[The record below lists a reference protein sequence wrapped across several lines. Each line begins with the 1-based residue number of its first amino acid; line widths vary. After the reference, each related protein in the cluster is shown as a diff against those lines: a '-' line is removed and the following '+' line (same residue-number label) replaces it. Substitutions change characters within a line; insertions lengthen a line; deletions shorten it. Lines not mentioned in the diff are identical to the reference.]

1 MKLTSL
7 SIPDIK
13 IIEPQI
19 FNDDRGYFFESFN
32 QEKFNKL
39 LDLDYKFVQDN
50 QSRSTR
56 GVIRGLHYQ
65 REPFSQGKLVRVLS
79 GEIYDVA
86 LDIRKNSQ
94 NFGQWQGVY
103 LSEKNKKQL
112 WIPPGFAHGFVVT
125 SDEAV
130 LTYKVTK
137 YFSKKHEGVIKY
149 DDDFLSITWPENKFK
164 KISSKD
170 SLGISFEKFK
180 TL

>member
-7 SIPDIK
+7 SIPDLK
-13 IIEPQI
+13 VIEPQI

-94 NFGQWQGVY
+94 NFGQWQGIY

-130 LTYKVTK
+130 LAYKVTK

>member
-7 SIPDIK
+7 SIPDLK
-13 IIEPQI
+13 VIEPQI

-50 QSRSTR
+50 QSMSTR

-79 GEIYDVA
+79 GEVYDVA

-94 NFGQWQGVY
+94 NFGQWQGIY

-130 LTYKVTK
+130 LAYKVTK

-149 DDDFLSITWPENKFK
+149 DDDFLSIPWPENKFK

>member
-94 NFGQWQGVY
+94 NFGQWQGIY

-130 LTYKVTK
+130 LAYKVTK